1 MQLLLLVKNLIFKK
15 YNNLK
20 TVRSAPECEAFVI
33 SYAHLFETGWSAP
46 QGGHCPSLK
55 QSVALSNAT
64 NGEPIFLTTVW
75 SLLECYKQTPKTI
88 RSAPECHKCIKTVRN
103 VSQNQFFEESRDIH
117 PLAFKKWTLNTQQ
130 ITKNASVAYLFYRI
144 WSKLIKPA
152 TLEYIGKLAQAVW
165 KMVRLNP
172 FLGLSNRKN
181 EEKSNHMM

>member
-1 MQLLLLVKNLIFKK
+1 MGWQQSKKHASQKVADGLAKVRSAPESCQDGVYCTPPPATGTMLNAASSFGQNLIFKK

-55 QSVALSNAT
+55 QSVALPNAT

-117 PLAFKKWTLNTQQ
+117 PLAFKKWTLN
-130 ITKNASVAYLFYRI
+130 I
-144 WSKLIKPA
+144 
-152 TLEYIGKLAQAVW
+152 
-165 KMVRLNP
+165 
-172 FLGLSNRKN
+172 
-181 EEKSNHMM
+181 

>member
-1 MQLLLLVKNLIFKK
+1 MLTAHWKYSDGLATVKKARVAESCGWAGKGPERSRELPGRGLSYPPLATGTMLNAASSFGQNLIFKK

-55 QSVALSNAT
+55 QSVALPNAT

-117 PLAFKKWTLNTQQ
+117 PLAFKKWTLN
-130 ITKNASVAYLFYRI
+130 I
-144 WSKLIKPA
+144 
-152 TLEYIGKLAQAVW
+152 
-165 KMVRLNP
+165 
-172 FLGLSNRKN
+172 
-181 EEKSNHMM
+181 